1 MPLNLGTLTAFLALD
16 TSRYRK
22 GAEDAAKKAEELKKA
37 LDYLKKGAAIA
48 AGAMTATGAAAVKM
62 ASDFNEVTSLLQ
74 DSFGKDGQRR
84 MEDWAKVA
92 SDAMGRST
100 AQMREMGAEMGA
112 LLSPTLKNAEAAQLM
127 SQQVS
132 QLAVDL
138 GSAFNK
144 SDADVL
150 MALRAG
156 LLGSAEPMQ
165 KFGVDVRN
173 AAIEQTALN
182 MGIKTQVKD
191 MTEAQRVTLR
201 FNTILQ
207 QTANSHNN
215 AAKTGDGLANM
226 MKRIMGQVKDI
237 ATGFGQQMLPAVE
250 KLAHW
255 ISALLDLFGRL
266 SPAMQKWIIVLGGA
280 LTTGAALTATYGLL
294 GPRLE
299 EVSKAFRAVG
309 RVAAALNM
317 KLLPVIAAIA
327 GLVLL
332 AGALKIAWDAT
343 SDTMRRQL
351 VESIVGAL
359 DFISMKLRDWT
370 NYMVRGVAKT
380 ILAIVNAVNKIL
392 PDSKKFD
399 VSRLERMAN
408 SFDIGQV
415 ELGKAAKDFLSTAA
429 TGTKKWVVDPLM
441 DSFKAGGG
449 LLFDALDG
457 VFKKIAKASKGAIGY
472 DMMALPA
479 GVGVTG
485 KKGGKKGKPDYGS
498 WSDAAAWSM
507 MNTNYGAMGIDMAS
521 AYAASQYANSYTAPK
536 RSGPGF
542 WDVFGGEMKGGAM
555 GFATTAL
562 GSADFGQAISAGIG
576 VIAGAMGT
584 AIGGPAG
591 GAIAQAAASGLES
604 ILQKAATAIFNSIV
618 EPFVSAFT
626 DQRIQGVIE
635 KSAPLAMIGSLIPVA
650 AFLELSK
657 STTSYA
663 KVQEKM
669 VAVVDKV
676 VKAMEPFWG
685 YIAPV
690 TEVFA
695 KLAEAL
701 SPLVNLI
708 SVVFGNLIGR
718 VAFDAIKMFS
728 WHILMAAGLQ
738 VRAAQGFASSIEWL
752 VRFIGET
759 LASVLGDDFAASLI
773 DAADGLGELS
783 NGLGV
788 AADAL
793 YQGANE
799 IATMSYSM
807 AGMSEQFRNMNVGVM
822 DLSQSLERQNEAVQ
836 SSTFNMPS
844 GYRVGIPRF
853 DAENPSLPVQ
863 QQQEATTVTLVVHI
877 ENVNTE
883 SEGAFWES
891 VAAPMSNEE
900 REALITAVPRSG
912 ISRWSR

>member
-1 MPLNLGTLTAFLALD
+1 MSQSLRDVAAAAAKTTAIFGALAIGMKKAVEASSNQIAQEQKLAAAIEATGASINIDSIKEYAAELQKVTTYGDEATIEAAGLLATFRFQESQIKSLLPVVQNLSSLYGMDLKSAAVQVGKAFTGSVGALSRYGITMSDAEVAAIEAANGAEKFSLILNLLKSNSG
-16 TSRYRK
+16 
-22 GAEDAAKKAEELKKA
+22 EAAKAVA
-37 LDYLKKGAAIA
+37 N
-48 AGAMTATGAAAVKM
+48 TATGAM
-62 ASDFNEVTSLLQ
+62 TQF
-74 DSFGKDGQRR
+74 
-84 MEDWAKVA
+84 
-92 SDAMGRST
+92 
-100 AQMREMGAEMGA
+100 
-112 LLSPTLKNAEAAQLM
+112 KNATGDSLEIVGKFLELPVKKFFQVMTKAVSSVNDIFSSM
-127 SQQVS
+127 SDRTRNLIS
-132 QLAVDL
+132 TI
-138 GSAFNK
+138 
-144 SDADVL
+144 
-150 MALRAG
+150 G
-156 LLGSAEPMQ
+156 LLTG
-165 KFGVDVRN
+165 
-173 AAIEQTALN
+173 
-182 MGIKTQVKD
+182 GI
-191 MTEAQRVTLR
+191 
-201 FNTILQ
+201 
-207 QTANSHNN
+207 
-215 AAKTGDGLANM
+215 
-226 MKRIMGQVKDI
+226 
-237 ATGFGQQMLPAVE
+237 
-250 KLAHW
+250 
-255 ISALLDLFGRL
+255 
-266 SPAMQKWIIVLGGA
+266 
-280 LTTGAALTATYGLL
+280 AALTSAIATFKAIKATGIFDGMGKAIGKSL
-294 GPRLE
+294 GPLLA
-299 EVSKAFRAVG
+299 VS
-309 RVAAALNM
+309 
-317 KLLPVIAAIA
+317 AAIM
-327 GLVLL
+327 GIVLL
-332 AGALKIAWDAT
+332 AGALKIAWDNT
-343 SDTMRRQL
+343 SQGMKDAISKGIGS
-351 VESIVGAL
+351 VL
-359 DFISMKLRDWT
+359 DWFSEKIRSWT
-370 NYMVRGVAKT
+370 NGLVRGFASMVLKVMEIANKTGLVKIDTSGMRSVAQG
-380 ILAIVNAVNKIL
+380 
-392 PDSKKFD
+392 FD
-399 VSRLERMAN
+399 V
-408 SFDIGQV
+408 
-415 ELGKAAKDFLSTAA
+415 GKLDLSEKFKSAWQASSGFAKDYLMDPLVQSFEEGSKIFDKMFSAVFGKFEKLIPKVNIPGGGGSA
-429 TGTKKWVVDPLM
+429 TGGGGGGGGVLRGRISG
-441 DSFKAGGG
+441 SFLPGMPMQTQLTGGG
-449 LLFDALDG
+449 LMSTTP
-457 VFKKIAKASKGAIGY
+457 KA
-472 DMMALPA
+472 
-479 GVGVTG
+479 
-485 KKGGKKGKPDYGS
+485 
-498 WSDAAAWSM
+498 
-507 MNTNYGAMGIDMAS
+507 
-521 AYAASQYANSYTAPK
+521 
-536 RSGPGF
+536 PGF
-542 WDVFGGEMKGGAM
+542 WDVFGSEMKGGAM

-618 EPFVSAFT
+618 EPFISAFT

-669 VAVVDKV
+669 AAVVDKV

-708 SVVFGNLIGR
+708 SVVFGNLLGR

-759 LASVLGDDFAASLI
+759 LASLLGDDFAASLI
-773 DAADGLGELS
+773 DAADGLADLS
-783 NGLGV
+783 NGLGE

-793 YQGANE
+793 YEGANE

-822 DLSQSLERQNEAVQ
+822 DLSASLERQNEAVQ